1 MWRQWWI
8 PFTLLEKTICT
19 GVSWSGTLV
28 TELLTFFLVSDL
40 VRRSLG
46 RALDS
51 HVVFSFHFRWFDGME
66 TKKIVVWQQ
75 DGVWLGYLQ
84 EFPDYW
90 TQGDSPEELREHLI
104 DLYADLSGGLIDG
117 ARRVEDLVVS

>member
-1 MWRQWWI
+1 
-8 PFTLLEKTICT
+8 
-19 GVSWSGTLV
+19 
-28 TELLTFFLVSDL
+28 
-40 VRRSLG
+40 
-46 RALDS
+46 
-51 HVVFSFHFRWFDGME
+51 ME
-66 TKKIVVWQQ
+66 TQKIIVWQQ